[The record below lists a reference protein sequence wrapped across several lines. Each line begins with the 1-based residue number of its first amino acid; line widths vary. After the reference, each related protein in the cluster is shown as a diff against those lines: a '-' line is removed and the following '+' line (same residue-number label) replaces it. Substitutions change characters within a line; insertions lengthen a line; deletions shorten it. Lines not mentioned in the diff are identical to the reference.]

1 MGEMRSH
8 MVVPSERPTRPWW
21 WAVAVVTAAALALTV
36 GCSSSSEGDGAE
48 DPALPGRAPD
58 ATSEYLPGLGADVYL
73 PAELPATDPVPV
85 VLLVPGGGWQ
95 TADRRGLG
103 PLAAELAEA
112 GFVAVNATYRA
123 GADGASFP
131 VPVQDVLCASGFA
144 VDAARSAGVDP
155 GPVVA
160 IGHSAGAHLAS
171 LAALSGAELAAPCP
185 YPVPRIEGLVGLAG
199 VYDVTAF
206 EFALVDFFGGAP
218 AERPD
223 AWRVGDPVGLVDA
236 GSAPEDLQ
244 VLLLHGDADEDVP
257 VAQSQSFASSLDRAG
272 VPVRLE
278 VVPGAT
284 HPTIYSAAVAAPMVV
299 EWIGDLA
306 AGRASG

>member
-1 MGEMRSH
+1 M
-8 MVVPSERPTRPWW
+8 
-21 WAVAVVTAAALALTV
+21 
-36 GCSSSSEGDGAE
+36 
-48 DPALPGRAPD
+48 
-58 ATSEYLPGLGADVYL
+58 YL

-103 PLAAELAEA
+103 PLAAELAKA
-112 GFVAVNATYRA
+112 GFVTVNATYRA

-144 VDAARSAGVDP
+144 AEAARSAGVEP

-160 IGHSAGAHLAS
+160 VGHSAGAHLAS
-171 LAALSGAELAAPCP
+171 LAAVAGAELAAPCP
-185 YPVPRIEGLVGLAG
+185 DPVPRIDGLVGLAG
-199 VYDVTAF
+199 IYDVTAF
-206 EFALVDFFGGAP
+206 EFALVDFFGGTP

-223 AWRVGDPVGLVDA
+223 AWRAGDPVGLVDA
-236 GSAPEDLQ
+236 GGAPEELQ
-244 VLLLHGDADEDVP
+244 VLLMHGDEDEDVP
-257 VAQSQSFASSLDRAG
+257 VEQSQSFASSLDSAG

-306 AGRASG
+306 AGHTPG

>member
-1 MGEMRSH
+1 MRGTR
-8 MVVPSERPTRPWW
+8 VGPTQRPVRRRW
-21 WAVAVVTAAALALTV
+21 WAVPVLAAAALALTV
-36 GCSSSSEGDGAE
+36 GCSPSSEGDGAE
-48 DPALPGRAPD
+48 DPAGAGRAPD
-58 ATSEYLPGLGADVYL
+58 ATREYLPGLGADVYL

-144 VDAARSAGVDP
+144 VEAARTAGVDP
-155 GPVVA
+155 GPVVV

-171 LAALSGAELAAPCP
+171 LAALEGAELAASCP
-185 YPVPRIEGLVGLAG
+185 SPMPRIDGLVGLAG
-199 VYDVTAF
+199 VYDATAF
-206 EFALVDFFGGAP
+206 EFALVDFFGGTP
-218 AERPD
+218 AERPE

-236 GSAPEDLQ
+236 GGAPAGLQ

-257 VAQSQSFASSLDRAG
+257 VEQSQSFASSLDRAG

-306 AGRASG
+306 AGRAPG